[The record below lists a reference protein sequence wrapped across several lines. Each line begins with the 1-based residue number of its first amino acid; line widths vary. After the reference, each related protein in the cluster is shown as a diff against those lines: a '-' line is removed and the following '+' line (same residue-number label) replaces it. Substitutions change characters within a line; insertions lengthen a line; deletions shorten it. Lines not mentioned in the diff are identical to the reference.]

1 MYRTLQHL
9 KESVENLIS
18 QQGADAPCAAFI
30 FTQEDVFEMD
40 ENCNPHHLPLD
51 VAKKVLDEV
60 NDLDYIYEQ
69 VFECIDDE
77 INKINVNS

>member
-40 ENCNPHHLPLD
+40 ENCDTHHLPLD

-60 NDLDYIYEQ
+60 NELDYIYEQ
-69 VFECIDDE
+69 VFEVIDE
-77 INKINVNS
+77 VINRINVNS